1 MSFEYILNL
10 KSRGGVAETRRD
22 WGWQAGKDPDWG
34 QGEQGGLIWINA
46 AGDQKK
52 GQERSIYFS

>member
-1 MSFEYILNL
+1 MSYEYILKL
-10 KSRGGVAETRRD
+10 KASVGVAAKRRD

-46 AGDQKK
+46 TGDQ
-52 GQERSIYFS
+52 